1 MPRGLILACLWLLLA
16 FASPLRAEA
25 IAVVLPAG
33 GACRVHAAPPGTHAA
48 EVAAL
53 EAEAAR
59 IGAFAARL
67 LADAA
72 AMRLGPAR
80 EGVPGFGDWAYGWV
94 QSYVTSYRILW
105 RGVSELARSVA
116 AEGEVPLAARI
127 AEEMSEPIRAEFRT
141 RVLAPA
147 LDGGSFAADLAH
159 VGAAVDAAWRA
170 ALEAS
175 AARMSALPDVV
186 GPADQRLDLAL
197 AGRPVAPGILA
208 SAPAD
213 PMALLAEDGADG
225 GTVFLRSMRPMAAR
239 LGAVVVRLSEAGS
252 LVAAGGGLGF
262 AVAGVPGTLVGVT
275 GGIGASWAIDWLLNR
290 LDASLNRTAFEA
302 QAIEAIARAERHLA
316 EGSAAT
322 VAAALR
328 QRLAALGTKREC
340 R

>member
-1 MPRGLILACLWLLLA
+1 LILACLWLVLLA
-16 FASPLRAEA
+16 CAAPLRAET
-25 IAVVLPAG
+25 IAVAPPGG

-48 EVAAL
+48 EIAAL
-53 EAEAAR
+53 EADAAR
-59 IGAFAARL
+59 IAAFASRL

-94 QSYVTSYRILW
+94 QSYVTSYRILL
-105 RGVSELARSVA
+105 RGVSGLARSVTD
-116 AEGEVPLAARI
+116 EHEVPLAARI
-127 AEEMSEPIRAEFRT
+127 AEEMAEPIRAEFRT

-159 VGAAVDAAWRA
+159 VGTAVDAAWQA
-170 ALEAS
+170 ALRAS
-175 AARMSALPDVV
+175 AARLAVWP
-186 GPADQRLDLAL
+186 PAAGAPTVRIDLAA
-197 AGRPVAPGILA
+197 AGQPLTPAILA
-208 SAPAD
+208 AAPAD

-225 GTVFLRSMRPMAAR
+225 GTVFLRSIRPMAAR

-252 LVAAGGGLGF
+252 LVAAGGGVGF
-262 AVAGVPGTLVGVT
+262 AMAGMPGTLIGLT

-316 EGSAAT
+316 EGSAAV
-322 VAAALR
+322 VAAALG
-328 QRLAALGTKREC
+328 QRVAALGTEMEC

>member
-1 MPRGLILACLWLLLA
+1 MLLLA
-16 FASPLRAEA
+16 VPLRAET
-25 IAVVLPAG
+25 IAVAPPG
-33 GACRVHAAPPGTHAA
+33 GAACRIHAAPPGTHAA
-48 EVAAL
+48 EVATL

-59 IGAFAARL
+59 IAAFAARL

-94 QSYVTSYRILW
+94 QSYVTSYRILL
-105 RGVSELARSVA
+105 RGAAGLARSVSA
-116 AEGEVPLAARI
+116 ADETPLAARI
-127 AEEMSEPIRAEFRT
+127 AEEMAEPIRAEFRA

-159 VGAAVDAAWRA
+159 VGAAVDAAWEA
-170 ALEAS
+170 ALAAS
-175 AARMSALPDVV
+175 AARIGALPR
-186 GPADQRLDLAL
+186 GAGAPMHRLDLAA
-197 AGRPVAPGILA
+197 AGQALAPGILA
-208 SAPAD
+208 AAPAD

-225 GTVFLRSMRPMAAR
+225 GTVFLRSIRPMAAR
-239 LGAVVVRLSEAGS
+239 LGAVMVRLSEAGS
-252 LVAAGGGLGF
+252 LVAAGGGVGF
-262 AVAGVPGTLVGVT
+262 AVAGMPGTLIGIG

-316 EGSAAT
+316 EGSAAV

-328 QRLAALGTKREC
+328 QRLAALGNGGDC